1 MKKYVFL
8 IAVLFIN
15 ALSINLFSQPNQA
28 IVDEVLAVVGS
39 KIILKSDIETQ
50 YIQFRAQGN
59 IKGSAR
65 ETKCGI
71 LESMLF
77 NKLLLNQADIDS
89 VEVTEK
95 QVEGELDR
103 RIKYFIQQIG
113 SKEKLE
119 EYFKKSLYEIKEEFR
134 DIIRDQMRVET
145 VQGSITKNVTITP
158 SEVRS
163 FLKSIP
169 SDSIPMVNADYVI
182 GQIVKNPKV
191 GIAEEI
197 EVKEKLRALRK
208 RILDGESFNTMAILY
223 SEDPGSAQK
232 GGEIGLFGRGELY
245 PEYEAAAFKLKP
257 GEISDIVQS
266 KAGFH
271 IIQLIERRGDYI
283 NTRHILI
290 SPKVSP
296 EELAK
301 SANVLDSLA
310 KLIKAGNLKFEDA
323 VPKFSDDPNKING
336 GLMVNSETQTTRFEP
351 DQLDPKVFYVVD
363 KLEIGQISNP
373 VPFKNDDNKDAYR
386 ILFLKEKTKPHK
398 ANLKD
403 DYDRIQGWAMGQKKQ
418 KTLDEWVK
426 HKVKETYIHIN
437 ESYSD
442 CVFTQSWLK
451 TEPKSK

>member
-1 MKKYVFL
+1 MKKIPIVFFIL
-8 IAVLFIN
+8 LFTIARL
-15 ALSINLFSQPNQA
+15 AAQTTLSNENV
-28 IVDEVLAVVGS
+28 VDEVVAVVGS
-39 KIILKSDIETQ
+39 KVILKSDIETQ

-65 ETKCGI
+65 ETKCTI
-71 LESMLF
+71 LEGMLF

-134 DIIRDQMRVET
+134 EIIRDQMRVES
-145 VQGSITKNVTITP
+145 VQSSLAKNITITP
-158 SEVRS
+158 SEVRG
-163 FLKSIP
+163 FLRKMP
-169 SDSIPMVNADYVI
+169 EDSIPMVNAEYVI

-197 EVKEKLRALRK
+197 EVKEKLRSLRK
-208 RILDGESFNTMAILY
+208 RILDGESFSTLAILY
-223 SEDPGSAQK
+223 SEDPGSTQK

-257 GEISDIVQS
+257 GEISDIVKS

-271 IIQLIERRGDYI
+271 IIQLIERKGDFI
-283 NTRHILI
+283 NTRHILL

-301 SANVLDSLA
+301 SASMLDSIA
-310 KLIKAGNLKFEDA
+310 KLIKANSLTFDAA
-323 VPKFSDDPNKING
+323 VPRFSDDPNKING
-336 GLMVNSETQTTRFEP
+336 GLMVNAATQTTRFEP
-351 DQLDPKVFYVVD
+351 DQLDPKVFYVID
-363 KLEIGQISNP
+363 KLEVGQISNP

-386 ILFLKEKTKPHK
+386 ILYLKEKSKPHK
-398 ANLKD
+398 ANMKD
-403 DYDRIQGWAMGQKKQ
+403 DYDRIQGWALGKK
-418 KTLDEWVK
+418 KEKALNEWVNQ
-426 HKVKETYIHIN
+426 KVLETYIRIN
-437 ESYSD
+437 ESYTD
-442 CVFTQSWLK
+442 CAFSQTWLNK
-451 TEPKSK
+451 QK